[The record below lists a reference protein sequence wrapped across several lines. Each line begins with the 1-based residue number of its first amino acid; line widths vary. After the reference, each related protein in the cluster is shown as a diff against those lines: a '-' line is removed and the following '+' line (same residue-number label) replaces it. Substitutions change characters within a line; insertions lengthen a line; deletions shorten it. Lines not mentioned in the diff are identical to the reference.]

1 MKCMTVKTSIGTIT
15 AGKNV
20 LNDLAIALS
29 QADERNCNKH
39 GKKDCFNF
47 RTASNEI
54 HDFLAATGY
63 YDSVKY

>member
-1 MKCMTVKTSIGTIT
+1 MTVKTSIGTIT
-15 AGKNV
+15 ASKNV